1 MINEPLHKL
10 FHDLSGPIGTIN
22 TMSQICVSYITTF
35 NMERLEGNLKENLT
49 NAYKDI
55 FFCREKI
62 AGQLK
67 LVIDALDKI
76 ESKDVGDTLQE
87 YINHGLQDL
96 KEVEEACERSYSYL
110 LKYDTKENLLRF
122 GEELKGFQP
131 VCQSMVRAM
140 SWCKEKLATAGKY

>member
-10 FHDLSGPIGTIN
+10 FHDLTGPIGAIN

-35 NMERLEGNLKENLT
+35 NMERLEGNLKENFT
-49 NAYKDI
+49 TAYKSI
-55 FFCREKI
+55 FSCREKI
-62 AGQLK
+62 AEQFK
-67 LVIDALDKI
+67 LVAATLDKI
-76 ESKDVGDTLQE
+76 ESKDIADTLRE

-131 VCQSMVRAM
+131 VCQSMVQAM
-140 SWCKEKLATAGKY
+140 NWCKDKLTNLGKY

>member
-10 FHDLSGPIGTIN
+10 FHDLTGPIGTIN

-35 NMERLEGNLKENLT
+35 NMERLEGNLKENFT
-49 NAYKDI
+49 TAYRNI
-55 FFCREKI
+55 FSCREKI

-67 LVIDALDKI
+67 LVTAALDKI
-76 ESKDVGDTLQE
+76 ESKNIADTLQE

-110 LKYDTKENLLRF
+110 LKYDTKKNLLRF
-122 GEELKGFQP
+122 GEELKEFQP
-131 VCQSMVRAM
+131 VCRSMVQAM
-140 SWCKEKLATAGKY
+140 NLCKDKLTNLGKY